1 MQLKIP
7 VASDSY
13 EHLVYWCNGNDDGAW
28 SKQQECL
35 NVIYHEKCFKNF
47 IIIFEFVG
55 ERVFMLDIILKI
67 ITAFCKTTALLS

>member
-13 EHLVYWCNGNDDGAW
+13 EHLVIDVINDDGAW

-35 NVIYHEKCFKNF
+35 NVIYHKKCFKNF